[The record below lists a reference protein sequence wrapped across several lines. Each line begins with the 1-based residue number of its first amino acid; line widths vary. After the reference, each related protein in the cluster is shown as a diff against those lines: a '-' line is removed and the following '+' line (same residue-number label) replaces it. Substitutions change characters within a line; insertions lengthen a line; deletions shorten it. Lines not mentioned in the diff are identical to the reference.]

1 MDEQLVSTYKLAY
14 QTGGMY
20 QYESSIPSTVQKNR
34 CITLENL
41 YTTGNEL
48 DIDLSISYA
57 DNQLVRVSDI
67 VPRLGDGFSIYTT
80 GYGSMR
86 FGSEGGSSTH
96 YTINPDFFG
105 YDYYNSY
112 EHDFET
118 NTYYLRGYLSD
129 GFDNDDPDLYRARL
143 YSVFFNFVSPF
154 RYLISTG
161 ADTMTTINQQSVCAQ
176 VLTVSLIVNSIN
188 GSNDFSNFPI
198 NVICRKLTNNKTLV
212 YDRTEIID
220 LLEQRY
226 NVEGLSYPA
235 EYFTI
240 NESYNLNT
248 EYKGEGASIEI
259 ADLNYNP
266 YDNRGIQLNDGTYV
280 SELAINLTLSLQ
292 ALYNNST
299 INNYNYNINLY
310 IDFNP

>member
-1 MDEQLVSTYKLAY
+1 MNEDLVSTYKLAY
-14 QTGGMY
+14 QTGGKY
-20 QYESSIPSTVQKNR
+20 QFESSIPSTVQKNR

-67 VPRLGDGFSIYTT
+67 VPRLGDGFSIYAT
-80 GYGSMR
+80 GYGSMS
-86 FGSEGGSSTH
+86 FGSDGGNSTQ
-96 YTINPDFFG
+96 YIINPDFFW
-105 YDYYNSY
+105 YDSNNSY
-112 EHDFET
+112 EHDFVT
-118 NTYYLRGYLSD
+118 NKYYLHGYLGD

-143 YSVFFNFVSPF
+143 HSVFFNFVSPF

-161 ADTMTTINQQSVCAQ
+161 ADTMTTINQQSACAQ

-188 GSNDFSNFPI
+188 GSNNFSNFPI
-198 NVICRKLTNNKTLV
+198 NVICRKIVNN
-212 YDRTEIID
+212 YASNQDRSEIIGV
-220 LLEQRY
+220 LEMSY
-226 NVEGLSYPA
+226 STWDLSYPA
-235 EYFTI
+235 EYFTL

-248 EYKGEGASIEI
+248 EYPGYGVSIEI
-259 ADLNYNP
+259 ADLDYNP
-266 YDNRGIQLNDGTYV
+266 YNDLGIQLNDGTYV
-280 SELAINLTLSLQ
+280 GELAINLTLSLQ

-310 IDFNP
+310 IF